1 MGDMPSRALRRLKR
15 WKKGRSLW
23 SASIPVSVG
32 LVVAG
37 LELEPAK
44 VSLFLYIASVLVAG
58 ARVARF
64 VVELQPQ
71 DMCAEDRLEPDEEP
85 IIDPGT
91 RRPVRP

>member
-1 MGDMPSRALRRLKR
+1 MPSGVMRRLKR

-58 ARVARF
+58 ARVVRF
-64 VVELQPQ
+64 VVEFQPQ

-85 IIDPGT
+85 VIEAGT
-91 RRPVRP
+91 RRPVRSS